1 MRPLLA
7 SLLFFGTAAERAVVF
22 VRHPEGAADRLLH
35 ELSLRADPSSK
46 LYLQWLSKDE
56 VASIL
61 SPDPAHLAVLD
72 ELARRHVATATTV
85 VGGDKLVVDFGTAAV
100 PPSFLEA
107 AVASG
112 AADGSARSS
121 FRLARPPP
129 VPRRRGSNAT
139 TSTDAWPGPQ
149 SCLSSLDGVTPTCLR
164 KAYGLDSHATIGGGG
179 GGGGGGQAFAVD
191 NPFKPAD
198 LAQFQKEYGL
208 PDQPVAHVVGQN
220 SGAAGHEASLD
231 AQWLIATG
239 EGVETT
245 FVYLD
250 GKADNPFTNWLV
262 WAAGAPDATLPKVH
276 SLSVGAPED
285 AVGDA
290 IIGRMN
296 TEMAALGAR
305 GVSVVFASGD
315 SGWQPQQKF
324 GAASPYVTAVGGIY
338 NGEMRSGA
346 LQADALTT
354 GGFAASAH
362 NKAGAWQKGAIAS
375 YMATHG
381 RRPKKIDP
389 NQRAVPDVSAYD
401 DEINVVING
410 GDTTLSGTSAACPM
424 VAGMLASINTAL
436 AAAGHNTT
444 LGFANPFLYANEA
457 AFLDITR
464 GDNNGIAAVKGYDPI
479 SGLGTFGPTT
489 FQQLK
494 AAAVDAAAAAARKRQ
509 VVEA

>member
-7 SLLFFGTAAERAVVF
+7 SLILLGAAAERAVVY

-35 ELSLRADPSSK
+35 ELSLRSDPASE

-61 SPDPAHLAVLD
+61 SPEPAHLAVLD
-72 ELARRHVATATTV
+72 ELARRHAATATTV

-100 PPSFLEA
+100 PPSFLAA

-112 AADGSARSS
+112 AADGSSRSS
-121 FRLARPPP
+121 FRLARASP
-129 VPRRRGSNAT
+129 VPRRRSGNAT
-139 TSTDAWPGPQ
+139 TDTDSWPGPQ
-149 SCLSSLDGVTPTCLR
+149 TCLSSLDGVTPTCLR
-164 KAYGLDSHATIGGGG
+164 KAYGLDSHAMAAT
-179 GGGGGGQAFAVD
+179 GGGGGQAFAVD
-191 NPFKPAD
+191 STFKPAD

-220 SGAAGHEASLD
+220 TGSAGHEASLD
-231 AQWLIATG
+231 AQWLIGTG
-239 EGVETT
+239 AGVETT
-245 FVYLD
+245 YVYLD
-250 GKADNPFTNWLV
+250 GKADNPFTDWLV

-290 IIGRMN
+290 IIARMN

-315 SGWQPQQKF
+315 SGWQPQMKF

-346 LQADALTT
+346 LQGDSLST
-354 GGFAASAH
+354 GGFAASAR
-362 NKAGAWQKGAIAS
+362 NKAAAWQKGAIAS

-381 RRPKKIDP
+381 RRPARIDP
-389 NQRAVPDVSAYD
+389 SQRAVPDVSAYD

-410 GDTTLSGTSAACPM
+410 ADATLSGTSAACPM
-424 VAGMLASINTAL
+424 VAGMLSSINAAL

-457 AFLDITR
+457 AFLDVTR
-464 GDNNGIAAVKGYDPI
+464 GDNNGIAAVEGYDPLT
-479 SGLGTFGPTT
+479 GLGTFGTTT

-494 AAAVDAAAAAARKRQ
+494 AAAVDAAAAAARKRM